1 MKIGNYAKVPY
12 DAKHR
17 REIRAL
23 AMMQG
28 SAVAAFGR
36 WQIML
41 LTLYQYGGIIELND
55 ITRADLCSELE
66 LDASGLDT
74 FLGQLVDVD
83 LISASHLARGIVAND
98 GVCKELAYLEEMR
111 ERGKKGGRPKKE
123 NQQG

>member
-12 DAKHR
+12 DARHR

-28 SAVAAFGR
+28 SAVTAFGR
-36 WQIML
+36 WQILML
-41 LTLYQYGGIIELND
+41 MLYQYGGIIELND
-55 ITRADLCSELE
+55 ITRADLCNELE

-74 FLGQLVDVD
+74 FLSQLVDVD
-83 LISASHLARGIVAND
+83 LISSSHLARGIVAND

>member
-28 SAVAAFGR
+28 SAVTAFGR

-55 ITRADLCSELE
+55 ITRADLCNELE
-66 LDASGLDT
+66 LDAGGLDE
-74 FLGQLVDVD
+74 FLNQLAEVD
-83 LISASHLARGIVAND
+83 LVSRSHLARGIVAND
-98 GVCKELAYLEEMR
+98 GVCHELAYLDEMR

-123 NQQG
+123 NQTG